1 MVPATTIFT
10 DLVSNYNLFD
20 DSNIIQ
26 IAPSPTNQEKY
37 TIKLSQPGLN
47 LFSEAAKKTDGKV
60 SVNKTNGTCL
70 NSNGMLPENGAW
82 PIIKLVFF

>member
-1 MVPATTIFT
+1 MEDIHALNIRLFYDPTRLKRVPATITFA
-10 DLVSNYNLFD
+10 DLISNFNLFD

-26 IAPSPTNQEKY
+26 IALSPTNQEKY

-60 SVNKTNGTCL
+60 SVRKINGT
-70 NSNGMLPENGAW
+70 
-82 PIIKLVFF
+82 